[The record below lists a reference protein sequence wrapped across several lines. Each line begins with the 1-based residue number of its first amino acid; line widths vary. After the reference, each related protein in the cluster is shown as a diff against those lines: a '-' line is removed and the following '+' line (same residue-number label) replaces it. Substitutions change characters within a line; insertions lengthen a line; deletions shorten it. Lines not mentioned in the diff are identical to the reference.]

1 LIDRRDEAPF
11 RARRSDFEVKNLPGS
26 AASEALFG
34 FSRGRVGRNET
45 QTLPPHRRPHT
56 LPRRPAGRRDS
67 SLPRFNRRRDELV
80 MDAATL
86 GACRVTTPIP
96 NGTARGVRVSN
107 GSVRARTPVRAVANA
122 GRVCVGRTRAMARGV
137 ALGARDAAASRS
149 ASWNRAARVTRGAQ
163 NIRRATAPNGACF
176 FAIAPAA
183 RPSARCRF
191 PTRRKRPAR
200 RARDPPVSPTRA
212 SDGPGRTI
220 SSSPRSRRPSSGTN
234 ATTHHRVFFWK
245 NPSPVSTS
253 RVCLYLFRADLDR
266 RPTRPRP
273 VR

>member
-1 LIDRRDEAPF
+1 MLATVAAHRDEVFPPFFRPEAPPK
-11 RARRSDFEVKNLPGS
+11 RSSPSKRRGVEAILVS
-26 AASEALFG
+26 AAGL
-34 FSRGRVGRNET
+34 
-45 QTLPPHRRPHT
+45 RR
-56 LPRRPAGRRDS
+56 S
-67 SLPRFNRRRDELV
+67 SLPAGATGDFFAADETDGDTVRRRRRKKLNPS
-80 MDAATL
+80 DAPAW
-86 GACRVTTPIP
+86 GVVAAP
-96 NGTARGVRVSN
+96 RGVHVLDDPARWDDP
-107 GSVRARTPVRAVANA
+107 RASLRAVANA

-200 RARDPPVSPTRA
+200 HARDPPVSPTRA

-234 ATTHHRVFFWK
+234 ATTHHRVFF
-245 NPSPVSTS
+245 
-253 RVCLYLFRADLDR
+253 
-266 RPTRPRP
+266 
-273 VR
+273 

>member
-1 LIDRRDEAPF
+1 M
-11 RARRSDFEVKNLPGS
+11 
-26 AASEALFG
+26 
-34 FSRGRVGRNET
+34 
-45 QTLPPHRRPHT
+45 
-56 LPRRPAGRRDS
+56 
-67 SLPRFNRRRDELV
+67 
-80 MDAATL
+80 MDTSTL

-96 NGTARGVRVSN
+96 NGTARGVRVSS
-107 GSVRARTPVRAVANA
+107 GSVRARAPVRAVANA
-122 GRVCVGRTRAMARGV
+122 GRVCVERTRAMARGV

-149 ASWNRAARVTRGAQ
+149 ASWTRAARVTRGAQ

-183 RPSARCRF
+183 RPSARRRF

-234 ATTHHRVFFWK
+234 ATTHHRVFF
-245 NPSPVSTS
+245 
-253 RVCLYLFRADLDR
+253 
-266 RPTRPRP
+266 
-273 VR
+273 